1 MRKKNLSVKVAA
13 LAMSG
18 TLAMAPMTVRAEEVA
33 AAPAATSGTP
43 ATTPA
48 SGTGSTGSGAT
59 ASAGTVTPA
68 AVSTAAGT
76 ATPAAP
82 VTVSEPAADP
92 GTTAPNNVDTVVPDD
107 NYQGTEISAE
117 AGVNLGFFTLPVAN
131 VDAKISPKDADEK
144 GEQTIAGSHSGVEN
158 NELTQLKN
166 KDVVMQGDL
175 SIKKRIVPKILIQ
188 RQQLLMM

>member
-18 TLAMAPMTVRAEEVA
+18 TLAMAPMTVRAAEVA
-33 AAPAATSGTP
+33 AAPAATSTE
-43 ATTPA
+43 TTE
-48 SGTGSTGSGAT
+48 TTN
-59 ASAGTVTPA
+59 
-68 AVSTAAGT
+68 STAAPVAAPAAST
-76 ATPAAP
+76 ANPAAP
-82 VTVSEPAADP
+82 VIITEAPADP

-131 VDAKISPKDADEK
+131 VDAKISPKDADEE
-144 GEQTIAGSHSGVEN
+144 GEKTIADSHDGVEEN
-158 NELTQLKN
+158 ALTALKN

-175 SIKKRIVPKILIQ
+175 SIKKKG
-188 RQQLLMM
+188 